1 MSEKQPPQPSMDRG
15 DIGRRIALRREELGL
30 TREELDAR
38 ARVASGYVQYV
49 EEHSATPDVSGLL
62 SLAAALHTSMN
73 VLLGSH
79 ADLPPG
85 LGKAA
90 YHPHLV
96 EMDQDECR
104 ARLSTHGVGR
114 VALNTADGL
123 VIMPVNYTMADNTV
137 AFRTT
142 YDSSL
147 AAADGTEV
155 AFEVDRIDEAL
166 SQGWSV
172 LVVGRIHHVADRA
185 TAQWLTQQ
193 AHTTPWPGGER
204 ELWVRIVPEK
214 RTGRRIQTR

>member
-1 MSEKQPPQPSMDRG
+1 MDRG
-15 DIGRRIALRREELGL
+15 DIGRRVALRREELGL

-38 ARVASGYVQYV
+38 ARVAPGYVQYV

-62 SLAAALHTSMN
+62 SLAAALDTSMSA
-73 VLLGSH
+73 LLGSH

-96 EMDQDECR
+96 EMDPQECR
-104 ARLSTHGVGR
+104 DRLSAHSVGR

-123 VIMPVNYTMADNTV
+123 VIMPVSYTMDDNTV

-142 YDSSL
+142 YDNGL

-155 AFEVDRIDEAL
+155 TFEVDELDEAL

-172 LVVGRIHHVADRA
+172 LIVGRIHRVANADTERQLTERA
-185 TAQWLTQQ
+185 HA
-193 AHTTPWPGGER
+193 APWPGGER
-204 ELWVRIVPEK
+204 ELWMRIVPER
-214 RTGRRIQTR
+214 RTGRRIQAR